1 MPLLRKAA
9 VACLVI
15 LSSLG
20 LRAQSAANS
29 SDLASFENKFDI
41 QIVRLWDGPA
51 PGAKG
56 TDAIDVPTLTV
67 FYPQKNTANGTAVV
81 LCPGGAH
88 VFLANNLEGRQTAD
102 WFNARGITAF
112 VLTYRL
118 GPKYLFPVPLW
129 DAQRA
134 IRLVRTCAKDFKVD
148 PARIGIM
155 GFSAGGHLAA
165 LAGTLFDEPNSSAAD
180 DIDKASARPDF
191 MILGYPWLNAM
202 QPQIPGFITYCSVLK
217 IAPEQCSTFTHPFT
231 PVEHVTAKTPPTF
244 IFHTTN
250 DSTVPVMTAVE
261 FYTALHKAGV
271 PAEMHIFEKGH
282 HGVGWGLGDAALDQW
297 STLLE
302 AWLRANSWITGGK

>member
-1 MPLLRKAA
+1 MSYLRRIFFILVAFAA
-9 VACLVI
+9 T
-15 LSSLG
+15 SLF
-20 LRAQSAANS
+20 AQTAGQSP
-29 SDLASFENKFDI
+29 DLTAFQKKFDI
-41 QIVRLWDGPA
+41 QVLRLWDGSA

-56 TDAIDVPTLTV
+56 TEAADIPTLTV
-67 FYPQKNTANGTAVV
+67 FYPQQHTANGTAVI

-88 VFLANNLEGRQTAD
+88 VFLANNLEGRQVAD
-102 WFNARGITAF
+102 WFNARGITVF

-129 DAQRA
+129 DSQRA
-134 IRLVRTCAKDFKVD
+134 VRLVRTRAKEFSVD

-165 LAGTLFDEPNSSAAD
+165 LTGTLFDEPNPNASD

-217 IAPEQCSTFTHPFT
+217 IAPDQCATFAHPFT

-244 IFHTTN
+244 IFHTDN
-250 DSTVPVMTAVE
+250 DATVPVMTAVE

-271 PAEMHIFEKGH
+271 PAELHIFEKGH
-282 HGVGWGLGDAALDQW
+282 HGVGLGLGDAVLDQW
-297 STLLE
+297 PTLLE
-302 AWLRANSWITGGK
+302 AWLRANNWITGGK